1 MIKFRICLF
10 CDKAPENEINNN
22 DVAGI
27 TFERL
32 RIDVAEP
39 YST

>member
-1 MIKFRICLF
+1 MTKFCIGLF
-10 CDKAPENEINNN
+10 CDKAIENEINNN

-32 RIDVAEP
+32 RIDVTEP